1 MADLFAALGLFGIFL
16 TLLPL
21 ICVVVYGLYV
31 MLALN
36 NIGRELDLTNRL
48 LRQLIEKSEP

>member
-1 MADLFAALGLFGIFL
+1 MADLIAALGLFGIFL

-21 ICVVVYGLYV
+21 ICVVVFGLYV

-36 NIGRELDLTNRL
+36 NSGRELDLTNRL
-48 LRQLIEKSEP
+48 LRQLIEKPEP

>member
-1 MADLFAALGLFGIFL
+1 MADLFAALGLFGIL
-16 TLLPL
+16 LSLLPL
-21 ICVVVYGLYV
+21 ICVVVFGLYV

-48 LRQLIEKSEP
+48 LRQLIEKPEP